1 MSKPLFLAAAPPE
14 NLPVP
19 PRVLQAARGEAVH
32 GVWLNALGGVTYRLG
47 EGPAQRFAKW
57 SPYTASANGAGRSA
71 ADELDL
77 RLEAE
82 RLRWAA
88 DYLAVPRVL
97 SLEEFDDGQL
107 MVTAALP
114 GLNLVSDVGKAE
126 PKLSARALGRGLR
139 RLHEALPVER
149 CPFRWDV
156 ATRAG
161 WLAGELRERFLTEA
175 PEEDLV
181 VCHGDACA
189 PNTLVGPGYE
199 VTGHV
204 DFGEL
209 GVGDRW
215 ADLAVAAWSTEWNF
229 GAGVQAEV
237 YAGYGIEPDE
247 RKIDFYRRLWDAT

>member
-1 MSKPLFLAAAPPE
+1 MSKPLFLAAPPPAD
-14 NLPVP
+14 LAVP
-19 PRVLQAARGEAVH
+19 PRVLQAAGGEPLH
-32 GVWLNALGGVTYRLG
+32 GVWLNGQGGVTYRLG
-47 EGPAQRFAKW
+47 EGPSPRFAKW
-57 SPYTASANGAGRSA
+57 SPRPDASGEAGGAA
-71 ADELDL
+71 ADKPDL
-77 RLEAE
+77 RIEAE

-114 GLNLVSDVGKAE
+114 GRNLVSDFGKAE
-126 PKLSARALGRGLR
+126 PRVAARALGRGLR
-139 RLHEALPVER
+139 RLHEALPVGR
-149 CPFRWDV
+149 CPFRWDLE
-156 ATRAG
+156 TRAG
-161 WLAGELRERFLTEA
+161 WLGDELRAAFLAEA

-229 GAGVQAEV
+229 GAGVEAEV
-237 YAGYGIEPDE
+237 YAGYGIEPDA